1 MWLWGWSFRS
11 FEVWITCGLSTSNSE
26 LHWHCHRHHLHYSV
40 CLSVCLPVQTT
51 ARPGI
56 IALTD
61 MITSMECSDEWT
73 NAARLSHR
81 NLFCVFCEDF
91 YAFYAAL
98 FLFTFDKYCF
108 MLQSVCQSASYRE
121 IVSEWVRLVHGQKT
135 KKELFAFRIPKT
147 VQRCYDVAEIVE
159 VGGIVEEAMSLVS
172 FNMPEMRLESYSWK
186 SNKLCPQ
193 HVGNNFMVINIVYSL
208 LQFYRQLDR
217 KTAPAILQIR

>member
-1 MWLWGWSFRS
+1 MICGSEAGRFVPLKCESHVACLPQTRS
-11 FEVWITCGLSTSNSE
+11 CIDIAIGIIFTI
-26 LHWHCHRHHLHYSV
+26 
-40 CLSVCLPVQTT
+40 LSVCLPVQTT

-121 IVSEWVRLVHGQKT
+121 ILCRSGWGWYMDN

-159 VGGIVEEAMSLVS
+159 VGGIVGFYLICPRWDSNLTLGNPTNFVR
-172 FNMPEMRLESYSWK
+172 NMWVTTSWW
-186 SNKLCPQ
+186 
-193 HVGNNFMVINIVYSL
+193 
-208 LQFYRQLDR
+208 
-217 KTAPAILQIR
+217 